1 MDCIFCKIVK
11 GEIPSYKVY
20 EDELILAFLDLNPV
34 SIGHTL
40 IIPKKHFE
48 NIKDIEDKVLFEI
61 NLRAREL
68 SKVLEEKLSCEGI
81 SLCQNN
87 GLGQE
92 IKHYHL
98 HLIPRYQNDNLK
110 FYVNDEA
117 KSVLEETFS
126 RLKDN

>member
-34 SIGHTL
+34 SVGHTL

-61 NLRAREL
+61 NLRAKEL
-68 SKVLEEKLSCEGI
+68 SKVLEEKLFCEGI

>member
-61 NLRAREL
+61 NLRAKEL

>member
-34 SIGHTL
+34 SVGHTL

-110 FYVNDEA
+110 FYVDDEA
-117 KSVLEETFS
+117 KLVLEETFS

>member
-34 SIGHTL
+34 SVGHTL
-40 IIPKKHFE
+40 IIPKEHFE